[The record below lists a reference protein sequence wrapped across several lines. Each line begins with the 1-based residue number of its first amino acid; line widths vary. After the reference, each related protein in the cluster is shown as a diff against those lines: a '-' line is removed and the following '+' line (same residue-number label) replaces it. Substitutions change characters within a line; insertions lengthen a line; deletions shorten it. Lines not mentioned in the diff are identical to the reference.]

1 MWNIPNLLTLFRL
14 FLIPIFILC
23 FYSGI
28 ENARFWAAFVF
39 WLAAITDALDGYL
52 ARRLQQSTPFGAFLD
67 PVADK
72 VMVAV
77 ALVLIA
83 VDSISL
89 WVTIPAIIMIS
100 REIVISALRE
110 WMAELGK
117 RANVAVSNLG
127 KYKTIA
133 QMLALIGLIWRPEH
147 WLVSWFTPAG
157 MILLYIATVLTLWS
171 MYSYLKAENDLRQTP
186 SSCSVAQRKRVG
198 LITQRS

>member
-14 FLIPIFILC
+14 FLIPVFILC

-28 ENARFWAAFVF
+28 EHARFWAAFVF

-52 ARRLQQSTPFGAFLD
+52 ARKLQQSTPFGAFLD

-83 VDSISL
+83 VDSLSL
-89 WVTIPAIIMIS
+89 WVTVPAIIMIS

-147 WLVSWFTPAG
+147 WLVSWFSPVG
-157 MILLYIATVLTLWS
+157 MLLLYIATVLTIWS
-171 MYSYLKAENDLRQTP
+171 MYDYLRAAWRDL
-186 SSCSVAQRKRVG
+186 VY
-198 LITQRS
+198 

>member
-23 FYSGI
+23 FYSGT

-83 VDSISL
+83 VDSVSL
-89 WVTIPAIIMIS
+89 WVTIPAIIMIG

-157 MILLYIATVLTLWS
+157 MLLLYIATVLTVWS
-171 MYSYLKAENDLRQTP
+171 MYIYLKAAWRDL
-186 SSCSVAQRKRVG
+186 VH
-198 LITQRS
+198 

>member
-14 FLIPIFILC
+14 FLIPVFILC
-23 FYSGI
+23 FYSGM
-28 ENARFWAAFVF
+28 ENARFWASFVF
-39 WLAAITDALDGYL
+39 CLAAITDALDGYL
-52 ARRLQQSTPFGAFLD
+52 ARKLEQSTPFGAFLD

-83 VDSISL
+83 VDSVSL

-133 QMLALIGLIWRPEH
+133 QMLALIGLIWRPEL
-147 WLVSWFTPAG
+147 WLVSWFTPVG
-157 MILLYIATVLTLWS
+157 MLLLYVATVLTLWS
-171 MYSYLKAENDLRQTP
+171 MYSYLKAAWRDL
-186 SSCSVAQRKRVG
+186 
-198 LITQRS
+198 IH

>member
-14 FLIPIFILC
+14 CLIPVFIIC
-23 FYSGI
+23 FYSGT

-39 WLAAITDALDGYL
+39 AFAAITDALDGYL
-52 ARRLQQSTPFGAFLD
+52 ARKLEQSTPFGAFLD

-83 VDSISL
+83 ADSTSL

-157 MILLYIATVLTLWS
+157 MLLLYIATVLTIWS
-171 MYSYLKAENDLRQTP
+171 MYVYLKAAWRDL
-186 SSCSVAQRKRVG
+186 VY
-198 LITQRS
+198 

>member
-14 FLIPIFILC
+14 FLIPVFILC
-23 FYSGI
+23 FYSGAD
-28 ENARFWAAFVF
+28 NARFWAAFVF

-77 ALVLIA
+77 ALVLVA
-83 VDSISL
+83 TDSVSL

-110 WMAELGK
+110 WMAQLGK

-157 MILLYIATVLTLWS
+157 MVLLYLATLLTLWS
-171 MYSYLKAENDLRQTP
+171 MYVYLKAAWHDL
-186 SSCSVAQRKRVG
+186 
-198 LITQRS
+198 LH

>member
-14 FLIPIFILC
+14 FLIPVFILC
-23 FYSGI
+23 FYSGS

-52 ARRLQQSTPFGAFLD
+52 ARKLQQSTPFGAFLD

-83 VDSISL
+83 VDSLSL

-133 QMLALIGLIWRPEH
+133 QMLALIGLIWRPDH

-157 MILLYIATVLTLWS
+157 MLLLYIATVLTIWS
-171 MYSYLKAENDLRQTP
+171 MYSYLKAAWRDL
-186 SSCSVAQRKRVG
+186 VH
-198 LITQRS
+198 

>member
-14 FLIPIFILC
+14 FLIPVFILC
-23 FYSGI
+23 FYSGM
-28 ENARFWAAFVF
+28 ENARFWASFVF
-39 WLAAITDALDGYL
+39 CLAAITDALDGYL
-52 ARRLQQSTPFGAFLD
+52 ARKLEQSTPFGAFLD

-83 VDSISL
+83 VDSVSL
-89 WVTIPAIIMIS
+89 WVTIPAIIMVG

-127 KYKTIA
+127 KYKTVA
-133 QMLALIGLIWRPEH
+133 QMLALIGLIWRPEF
-147 WLVSWFTPAG
+147 WLVSWFTPVG
-157 MILLYIATVLTLWS
+157 MLLLYIATVLTIWS
-171 MYSYLKAENDLRQTP
+171 MYSYLKAAWRDL
-186 SSCSVAQRKRVG
+186 VH
-198 LITQRS
+198 

>member
-14 FLIPIFILC
+14 FLIPVFILC
-23 FYSGI
+23 FYSGA

-52 ARRLQQSTPFGAFLD
+52 ARKLEQSTPFGAFLD

-83 VDSISL
+83 ADSASL
-89 WVTIPAIIMIS
+89 WITIPAIIMIS

-133 QMLALIGLIWRPEH
+133 QMLALIGLIWQPEH

-157 MILLYIATVLTLWS
+157 MALLYLATVLTIWS
-171 MYSYLKAENDLRQTP
+171 MYSYLKAAWRDL
-186 SSCSVAQRKRVG
+186 VH
-198 LITQRS
+198 

>member
-23 FYSGI
+23 FYSGV

-77 ALVLIA
+77 ALVLVA
-83 VDSISL
+83 VDSLSL

-133 QMLALIGLIWRPEH
+133 QMLALIGLIWRPEY

-157 MILLYIATVLTLWS
+157 MLLLYIATVLTVWS
-171 MYSYLKAENDLRQTP
+171 MYNYLKAAWRDL
-186 SSCSVAQRKRVG
+186 VH
-198 LITQRS
+198 

>member
-14 FLIPIFILC
+14 FLIPVFILC
-23 FYSGI
+23 FYSGV

-52 ARRLQQSTPFGAFLD
+52 ARKLEQSTPFGAFLD

-83 VDSISL
+83 VDSMSL

-117 RANVAVSNLG
+117 RANVAVSNMG

-133 QMLALIGLIWRPEH
+133 QMLALIGLIWRPEL

-171 MYSYLKAENDLRQTP
+171 MYSYLKAAWRDL
-186 SSCSVAQRKRVG
+186 VY
-198 LITQRS
+198 

>member
-14 FLIPIFILC
+14 MLIPVFLWC
-23 FYSGI
+23 FYSGL
-28 ENARFWAAFVF
+28 ENARFWSAFVF
-39 WLAAITDALDGYL
+39 VLAAITDALDGYL
-52 ARRLQQSTPFGAFLD
+52 ARKLKQSTPFGAFLD

-72 VMVAV
+72 VMVCG

-83 VDSISL
+83 VDSQSL
-89 WVTIPAIIMIS
+89 WVTLPAIAMIS
-100 REIVISALRE
+100 REIIISALRE

-133 QMLALIGLIWRPEH
+133 QMLALIGLIWRPEW

-171 MYSYLKAENDLRQTP
+171 MYEYLKAAWQDL
-186 SSCSVAQRKRVG
+186 AN
-198 LITQRS
+198 

>member
-1 MWNIPNLLTLFRL
+1 MDAVENNKMWNIPNLLTLFRL
-14 FLIPIFILC
+14 FLIPVFIVC
-23 FYSGI
+23 FYSGV

-52 ARRLQQSTPFGAFLD
+52 ARKLHQSTPFGAFLD

-83 VDSISL
+83 VDSLSL
-89 WVTIPAIIMIS
+89 WVTVPAIIMIS

-147 WLVSWFTPAG
+147 WFVSWFTPAG
-157 MILLYIATVLTLWS
+157 MLLLYIATVLTLWS
-171 MYSYLKAENDLRQTP
+171 MYSYLRAAWRDL
-186 SSCSVAQRKRVG
+186 VH
-198 LITQRS
+198 

>member
-14 FLIPIFILC
+14 ALIPVFVWC
-23 FYSGI
+23 FYSGL

-52 ARRLQQSTPFGAFLD
+52 ARKLQQSTPFGAFLD

-72 VMVAV
+72 VIVAT

-83 VDSISL
+83 VDSLSL
-89 WVTIPAIIMIS
+89 WITVPAVIMIS

-117 RANVAVSNLG
+117 RANVAVSGMG
-127 KYKTIA
+127 KLKTVA

-157 MILLYIATVLTLWS
+157 IALLYIATLLTVWS
-171 MYSYLKAENDLRQTP
+171 MYSYLRAAWRDLA
-186 SSCSVAQRKRVG
+186 V
-198 LITQRS
+198 